1 MLLAVLLL
9 AAAEVSA
16 AADNRTCS
24 AAELDSHERAF
35 WACLGPWGYSS
46 GAHDIL
52 LVNTSMSHMSMD
64 MGVGS
69 GHIHDAEFCYSLIG
83 ESNFCVCTAPLR
95 QLAQCGHTLAAETLE
110 SYQPWCQAKRSCPE
124 LAPELLKTSMM
135 CTAEGLN
142 AANESDVICAYEHE
156 LVQEAMRDRV
166 QALNEQLTSGHYHL
180 PAGMHLPHFP
190 PPSPPGTAHGQC
202 GHAVKDLFNA
212 SMRVNMN
219 SLAHSPNLNAA
230 DLDGLGLHD
239 GNSVFFNMLHRDTY
253 HLLSGCLERAHVSE
267 ESLKLPIPLGTL
279 FGNGSIISYESL
291 TSHVCGHEAT
301 HGWLADS
308 IEKYTGLKFLEE
320 EWADST
326 IRGTPGKVEAGG
338 IILAWLFIITMMI
351 FGCVCCVYKG
361 GCAKCLRGCQD
372 ETPVLSTYGER
383 HKERAADAL
392 DDADVHIESEDVSA
406 RHHGSV
412 A

>member
-69 GHIHDAEFCYSLIG
+69 GHVHDAEFCYSLIG

-95 QLAQCGHTLAAETLE
+95 QLAQCGLTLAAETLE

-180 PAGMHLPHFP
+180 PAGMHLPHLP

-212 SMRVNMN
+212 SMRVNQSYKAQRGIRHSSRSRLARSAATTIQPP
-219 SLAHSPNLNAA
+219 SLEPSSVVPQEWVARARDSARRPCAYAA
-230 DLDGLGLHD
+230 
-239 GNSVFFNMLHRDTY
+239 
-253 HLLSGCLERAHVSE
+253 
-267 ESLKLPIPLGTL
+267 KQP
-279 FGNGSIISYESL
+279 
-291 TSHVCGHEAT
+291 EA
-301 HGWLADS
+301 S
-308 IEKYTGLKFLEE
+308 
-320 EWADST
+320 
-326 IRGTPGKVEAGG
+326 
-338 IILAWLFIITMMI
+338 
-351 FGCVCCVYKG
+351 
-361 GCAKCLRGCQD
+361 
-372 ETPVLSTYGER
+372 
-383 HKERAADAL
+383 L
-392 DDADVHIESEDVSA
+392 DDRSPPTASVWGEGAA
-406 RHHGSV
+406 R
-412 A
+412 